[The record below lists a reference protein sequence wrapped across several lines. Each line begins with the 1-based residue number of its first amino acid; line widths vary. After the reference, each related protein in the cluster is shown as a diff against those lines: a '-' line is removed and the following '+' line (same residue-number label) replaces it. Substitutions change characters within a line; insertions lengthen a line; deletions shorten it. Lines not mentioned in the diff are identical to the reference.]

1 MGYVRTKPPIDHVPN
16 ELEYFKFAK
25 IAWHLGLKTNL

>member
-1 MGYVRTKPPIDHVPN
+1 MGYVRTKPPILIDLVPN

-25 IAWHLGLKTNL
+25 IAWH